1 MGSQRVR
8 HDLATKLPPELRIQ
22 RKYWVVRC
30 LRFMVSFFFWK
41 KNNAIFVLFTIYKN
55 KFTARMRI
63 NEQKRKNDTGD
74 SRYHR

>member
-1 MGSQRVR
+1 MGG
-8 HDLATKLPPELRIQ
+8 D
-22 RKYWVVRC
+22 
-30 LRFMVSFFFWK
+30 VSEIYGFFLFFFE
-41 KNNAIFVLFTIYKN
+41 KNNAIFILFTIYKS